1 MKIILESTSYKDTSY
16 LIDEGEEAEALERT
30 KAAMLRQKKH
40 GIVDNDN
47 EMSKRVQQLNE
58 NLREQRNDEQLKAIY
73 ADAKAHADN
82 IGRYVNDISELTRKD
97 LVWISTIEGL
107 TAHYDMMKR
116 FWAWAVASGRNL
128 VVASYKSAH
137 YPGKYYT
144 ILYCTFTTS
153 I

>member
-1 MKIILESTSYKDTSY
+1 MILISHDTA
-16 LIDEGEEAEALERT
+16 DGEEADALERT

-40 GIVDNDN
+40 GVVDNSN
-47 EMSKRVQQLNE
+47 ENSLRVQHLNE
-58 NLREQRNDEQLKAIY
+58 NLRQQKHDEQLKAMY
-73 ADAKAHADN
+73 VEANVHADKV
-82 IGRYVNDISELTRKD
+82 GRYVNDLSELTAKD

-137 YPGKYYT
+137 YPGMYVFMYVFMV
-144 ILYCTFTTS
+144 LCMYL
-153 I
+153 

>member
-1 MKIILESTSYKDTSY
+1 M
-16 LIDEGEEAEALERT
+16 ERT

-40 GIVDNDN
+40 GTVDNDN
-47 EMSKRVQQLNE
+47 EMSKRVQQINE

-82 IGRYVNDISELTRKD
+82 VGRYVNDINELTRKD

-137 YPGKYYT
+137 YPGKYCV
-144 ILYCTFTTS
+144 ILYCTLSTS
-153 I
+153 METLN